1 MNIFFGDSFT
11 SGETCVCGSFA
22 DRIGD
27 SINVG
32 VSGTTI
38 GEYSIYPVDGNSLL
52 NRIDKFYG
60 KIKYANTIYLEYG
73 INDVSAILCG
83 FTTLQTVIISF
94 VKAIDWIKQINPRA
108 NIIFLSLSNNS
119 DIINMFAK
127 SQCDYLSNDYFKG
140 YNFQIPISLW
150 QENYKKLI
158 EAVSQ
163 RVEVRYM
170 FDTIDWDNEIG
181 EDGLHPNDLG
191 YEHITRNLL

>member
-11 SGETCVCGSFA
+11 AGETCEDGSFD
-22 DRIGD
+22 DRIGN
-27 SINVG
+27 SKNFG

-38 GEYSIYPVDGNSLL
+38 GEYSIYPVEGNSLL
-52 NRIDKFYG
+52 S
-60 KIKYANTIYLEYG
+60 KISGCEYFFRHANNIYIEYG

-108 NIIFLSLSNNS
+108 NIIFLSLSNNR

-140 YNFQIPISLW
+140 YNFQIPVSLW
-150 QENYKKLI
+150 QDNYEKLI
-158 EAVSQ
+158 EAVSK
-163 RVEVRYM
+163 RVKVIQM
-170 FDTIDWDNEIG
+170 FDTIYWETEIG
-181 EDGLHPNDLG
+181 EDGLHPNDKG
-191 YEHITRNLL
+191 YAHITRNLL